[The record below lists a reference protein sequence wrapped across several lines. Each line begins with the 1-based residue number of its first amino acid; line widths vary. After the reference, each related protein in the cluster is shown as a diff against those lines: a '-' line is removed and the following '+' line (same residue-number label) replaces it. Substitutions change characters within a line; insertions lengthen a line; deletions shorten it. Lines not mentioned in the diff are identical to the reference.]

1 MKKLILFSFV
11 IIICSCQIKKD
22 DKKGELEGVWE
33 RIGTINYNN
42 DMPVDTLAM
51 EKNFYQIKI
60 FTKSQMMFITNGVNI
75 DSVTGEDKFEGYAG
89 YAKSYDFKNSILTE
103 FVSGGTDNFEKWA
116 KKQEKG
122 VSFDVDVSGNYYSQR
137 WNLDSTGTGNSEL
150 YRRIE

>member
-1 MKKLILFSFV
+1 MKKLILFYFV
-11 IIICSCQIKKD
+11 VTIYSCQIKND
-22 DKKGELEGVWE
+22 IEKGELEGVWE

-42 DMPVDTLAM
+42 YKPVDTLAM
-51 EKNFYQIKI
+51 EKDFYQIKI
-60 FTKSQMMFITNGVNI
+60 FTKTQMMFVTNGKNI
-75 DSVTGEDKFEGYAG
+75 DSVTGEDTFEGYAG

-122 VSFDVDVSGNYYSQR
+122 VSFDVDVSEKYYSQR
-137 WNLDSTGTGNSEL
+137 WNLDSTGRGGSEL